1 MIRRAEKTDMPTIRA
16 MAEVAFR
23 HTYREILSPE
33 QMEYMMEWMYSAE
46 SLERQLHEGH
56 VYGILNREGKDVGY
70 VSYNRERLE
79 DDEVVFHLQKIYLL
93 PEWHGVGLGARLLKW
108 AEERM
113 RDEVKV
119 LQAREAE
126 KEALKAREMKVEA
139 LQAQET
145 EKGALKAR
153 YELNVNRQN
162 GAVGFYEHM
171 GLEILRTGDFA
182 IGEGFFM
189 NDYIMGKM
197 IMEMKN
203 E

>member
-1 MIRRAEKTDMPTIRA
+1 MPTIRA

-46 SLERQLHEGH
+46 SLERQLQEGH

-93 PEWHGVGLGARLLKW
+93 PEWQGVGLGARLLKW

-113 RDEVKV
+113 RDEVKALQAQEREV
-119 LQAREAE
+119 EALQARETE
-126 KEALKAREMKVEA
+126 KKALKAREMKVEA
-139 LQAQET
+139 LQAQEAAK
-145 EKGALKAR
+145 EALKAR

-171 GLEILRTGDFA
+171 GLEKLRTGDFA

-189 NDYIMGKM
+189 NDYIMGKNLV
-197 IMEMKN
+197 KN
-203 E
+203 EE

>member
-1 MIRRAEKTDMPTIRA
+1 MIRRADKMDMPTIRA

-23 HTYREILSPE
+23 HTYREILSSE

-46 SLERQLHEGH
+46 SLERQLQEGH

-93 PEWHGVGLGARLLKW
+93 PEWQGVGLGERLLTW

-113 RDEVKV
+113 RDEVKA
-119 LQAREAE
+119 LQARERE
-126 KEALKAREMKVEA
+126 KEAL
-139 LQAQET
+139 Q
-145 EKGALKAR
+145 AR

-189 NDYIMGKM
+189 NDYIMGK
-197 IMEMKN
+197 IL
-203 E
+203 

>member
-1 MIRRAEKTDMPTIRA
+1 MIRRADKTDMPIIRA

-23 HTYREILSPE
+23 HTYREILSSE

-46 SLERQLHEGH
+46 SLERQLQEGH

-93 PEWHGVGLGARLLKW
+93 PEWQGVGLGERLLTW

-113 RDEVKV
+113 RDEVKA
-119 LQAREAE
+119 LQARETEKGALKAQEAE
-126 KEALKAREMKVEA
+126 KE
-139 LQAQET
+139 
-145 EKGALKAR
+145 ALKAR

-171 GLEILRTGDFA
+171 GLEKLRTGDFA